1 MYVYRVGDKNVRG
14 LSGGQVKRLSIGVE
28 IISFPDLM
36 FLDEPTTGLDSA
48 MSLEVIAA
56 VRNLANQNRTVICTI
71 HSPSLETGSLFDKL
85 LLMSAGR
92 VIYFGPAMDVAA
104 FFSSSPYRFYCSPG
118 TNPFDFAVAV
128 AGSFVLARGDKKIP
142 GSDLADYY
150 AGGEAAKT
158 LLASLAEIISVD
170 MTKNAES
177 QARSGSKHATFDL
190 PYSTSI
196 LNQILTLCRRSFTV
210 LKQSKGLVIST
221 IMRYI
226 IVATFYGSIFLN
238 LSDGTDSTAYF
249 SRMSIFFFSLM
260 FLIMTHQSSIP
271 GMITNRLLFYR
282 ERGANAYGAL
292 PYWVSTWVTQVPL
305 VFSSTLGF
313 SLVLYWM
320 VGFRAGAFGYFF
332 YFTFAISLCG
342 LFFSQFLAAVSQSS
356 QMALT
361 ITPLFL
367 LIIILFAGF
376 IVAIPAFPAWLAY
389 WGPYISFMRWAY
401 QGLVLNEFDGN
412 TDLPLGSQYIS
423 MQGFQDQSK
432 EDCAAILFGFI
443 VGMCLSV
450 LMALKYINFEK
461 R

>member
-1 MYVYRVGDKNVRG
+1 M
-14 LSGGQVKRLSIGVE
+14 KRLSIGVE

-48 MSLEVIAA
+48 VSFEVIAA

-92 VIYFGPAMDVAA
+92 VIYFGPAVDVAA
-104 FFSSSPYRFYCSPG
+104 FFSSSPYQFYCGPT

-128 AGSFVLARGDKKIP
+128 AGSFVLARGDEKIP

-150 AGGEAAKT
+150 AGGEAATT
-158 LLASLAEIISVD
+158 LLTSLAEIISVD
-170 MTKNAES
+170 TTMNEAES
-177 QARSGSKHATFDL
+177 QHVSSGSKNKPIEL
-190 PYSTSI
+190 PYNTSM

-226 IVATFYGSIFLN
+226 VVAIFYGSIFLN
-238 LSDGTDSTAYF
+238 LSDGTESTSYF

-260 FLIMTHQSSIP
+260 FMMMAHQSSIP
-271 GMITNRLLFYR
+271 GMISDRLLFYR

-292 PYWVSTWVTQVPL
+292 PYWVSTWVTQIPL
-305 VFSSTLGF
+305 VFLSTLGF
-313 SLVLYWM
+313 SLVMYWM
-320 VGFRAGAFGYFF
+320 VGFRAGAFGYYF
-332 YFTFAISLCG
+332 YFMFAISLCG

-356 QMALT
+356 EMALT

-376 IVAIPAFPAWLAY
+376 LVAIPAFPAWLVY
-389 WGPYISFMRWAY
+389 WGPYISFMRWAF

-412 TDLPLGSQYIS
+412 THLPLGSQYIS
-423 MQGFQDQSK
+423 MLGFQDQSK
-432 EDCAAILFGFI
+432 GDCAAILVGFI

-450 LMALKYINFEK
+450 LIALKYVNFEK